1 MLLTLFSKFNLSG
14 FGLCGR
20 FDPGQRIFIL
30 EFLQPLGFFV
40 CVFFRFVSDYFFFSY
55 LLPSFFLAFSSANF
69 FSVLLMQASGWAAQW
84 AERGV
89 GGLMTSTTHR
99 EIWLEIFPNPTVNL
113 NFHIKMPPGLAWM
126 ANVSWSS
133 VEFELSRM

>member
-1 MLLTLFSKFNLSG
+1 MTLFSDFHLSG

-40 CVFFRFVSDYFFFSY
+40 CVFFRFVNDYFFFPY

-69 FSVLLMQASGWAAQW
+69 FSASDARAGGRTAWA
-84 AERGV
+84 G
-89 GGLMTSTTHR
+89 
-99 EIWLEIFPNPTVNL
+99 
-113 NFHIKMPPGLAWM
+113 
-126 ANVSWSS
+126 
-133 VEFELSRM
+133 